1 MTKRLFDIL
10 FSLIALI
17 LIGWAI
23 VLFWIVAVIDTK
35 SSGIFIQNRIG
46 QYGLFFKIYKL
57 RTIDPDTKKISGIGK
72 FFRKSKIDE
81 WPQLINVLF
90 GTMSIVGPRPDISGY
105 YDKLEGE
112 YRKILELK
120 PGLTSLAAIKYMNE
134 DLLLEQ
140 QEAPLFYNDK
150 IIFPDKV
157 KMNLEYYYNNSIF
170 GDIKIIIKTIFR
182 QK

>member
-1 MTKRLFDIL
+1 MIKRIFDIF
-10 FSLIALI
+10 FSSIALV

-23 VLFWIVAVIDTK
+23 VLFWLLACIDTK
-35 SSGIFIQNRIG
+35 SNGIFIQNRIG
-46 QYGLFFKIYKL
+46 QFGRFFKIYKL
-57 RTIDPDTKKISGIGK
+57 RTIHPKTKKISSIGY

-90 GTMSIVGPRPDISGY
+90 GTMSVVGPRPDISGY

-112 YRKILELK
+112 YEKILKLK
-120 PGLTSLAAIKYMNE
+120 PGLTSLAAIKYADE
-134 DLLLEQ
+134 ELLLAQ
-140 QEAPLFYNDK
+140 QEDPLTYNDS

-182 QK
+182 